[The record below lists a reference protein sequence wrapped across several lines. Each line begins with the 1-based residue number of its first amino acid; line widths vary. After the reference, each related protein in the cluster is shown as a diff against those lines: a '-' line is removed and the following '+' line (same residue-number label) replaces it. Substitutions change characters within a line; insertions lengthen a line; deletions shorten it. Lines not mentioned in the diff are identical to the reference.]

1 MQAAARVKELHELIS
16 RYDHHYYVL
25 DAPLVPDVEYDRR
38 MRELQGLEAAFPELR
53 TSDSPTQRVGGA
65 ALDGFEE
72 VRHRVPMLSL
82 ANAFSHEE
90 VREFDQR
97 VRKGLEQSSVHYSA
111 EPKLDGVAIAL
122 TYEQGELVQA
132 ATRGDGQ
139 RGENVT
145 ANVKTIA
152 AIPLRLR
159 GAGWPELLEVRGEIY
174 MPLAGFKAWNAEA
187 EKKGDKP
194 LVNPRNGAA
203 GSLRQLDS
211 RITARRPLAFYAY
224 SVASMDGLPDGQG
237 AILKQLQQWG
247 IPVNPEVRSVEGADG
262 LQRYFEQLQQKRDSL
277 PYDIDGVVFKV
288 DALAEQT
295 LLGAVSRAPRWAL
308 AQKFPAQEEL
318 TQLRDIDVQVGRTGA
333 ITPVARLEPV
343 FVGGVTVTNAT
354 LHNED
359 EIRRKDVRVGDW
371 VVVRRAGDV
380 IPEVARVVRERR
392 PPHAQPFVMPTACPV
407 CGSAVERQA
416 DEAVARCTG
425 GLVCAAQ
432 LAQRI
437 QHFASRQAMDIEGL
451 GEKLVAQLVEHQ
463 LISSVADLYTLS
475 AESLLTLERMGE
487 KSARNL
493 LAAIHNSKTPELGRL
508 LFALGIREVG
518 VVTANQ
524 LANHFRSMEA
534 LQAADCDAL
543 EAVDD
548 VGPVVAKHVQAFF
561 REPHNQHVLQALEAA
576 GLRYEAPERREG
588 PKPLAGQIWVLTG
601 ALSVPRPQARQ
612 ALEGLGAKV
621 TGSVSGKTTVLV
633 AGEAA
638 GSKLAK
644 AEKLGVE
651 VWDEEALRALLNAH
665 GAGL

>member
-1 MQAAARVKELHELIS
+1 MNQTDPAGADPVQAAARVKKLHELIS

-53 TSDSPTQRVGGA
+53 TSDSPTQRGGGA

-262 LQRYFEQLQQKRDSL
+262 LQRYFEQLRHRWC
-277 PYDIDGVVFKV
+277 GV
-288 DALAEQT
+288 
-295 LLGAVSRAPRWAL
+295 
-308 AQKFPAQEEL
+308 
-318 TQLRDIDVQVGRTGA
+318 
-333 ITPVARLEPV
+333 
-343 FVGGVTVTNAT
+343 
-354 LHNED
+354 
-359 EIRRKDVRVGDW
+359 
-371 VVVRRAGDV
+371 
-380 IPEVARVVRERR
+380 
-392 PPHAQPFVMPTACPV
+392 
-407 CGSAVERQA
+407 
-416 DEAVARCTG
+416 
-425 GLVCAAQ
+425 
-432 LAQRI
+432 
-437 QHFASRQAMDIEGL
+437 
-451 GEKLVAQLVEHQ
+451 
-463 LISSVADLYTLS
+463 
-475 AESLLTLERMGE
+475 
-487 KSARNL
+487 
-493 LAAIHNSKTPELGRL
+493 
-508 LFALGIREVG
+508 
-518 VVTANQ
+518 
-524 LANHFRSMEA
+524 
-534 LQAADCDAL
+534 
-543 EAVDD
+543 
-548 VGPVVAKHVQAFF
+548 
-561 REPHNQHVLQALEAA
+561 
-576 GLRYEAPERREG
+576 
-588 PKPLAGQIWVLTG
+588 
-601 ALSVPRPQARQ
+601 
-612 ALEGLGAKV
+612 
-621 TGSVSGKTTVLV
+621 
-633 AGEAA
+633 
-638 GSKLAK
+638 
-644 AEKLGVE
+644 
-651 VWDEEALRALLNAH
+651 
-665 GAGL
+665 

>member
-1 MQAAARVKELHELIS
+1 MNQTDPAGADPVQAAARVKELHELIS

-288 DALAEQT
+288 DALAEQA

-308 AQKFPAQEEL
+308 AQKFPAQEEM

-392 PPHAQPFVMPTACPV
+392 SSHAWPH
-407 CGSAVERQA
+407 
-416 DEAVARCTG
+416 
-425 GLVCAAQ
+425 
-432 LAQRI
+432 
-437 QHFASRQAMDIEGL
+437 
-451 GEKLVAQLVEHQ
+451 
-463 LISSVADLYTLS
+463 
-475 AESLLTLERMGE
+475 
-487 KSARNL
+487 
-493 LAAIHNSKTPELGRL
+493 
-508 LFALGIREVG
+508 G
-518 VVTANQ
+518 V
-524 LANHFRSMEA
+524 
-534 LQAADCDAL
+534 D
-543 EAVDD
+543 
-548 VGPVVAKHVQAFF
+548 P
-561 REPHNQHVLQALEAA
+561 
-576 GLRYEAPERREG
+576 
-588 PKPLAGQIWVLTG
+588 
-601 ALSVPRPQARQ
+601 
-612 ALEGLGAKV
+612 
-621 TGSVSGKTTVLV
+621 
-633 AGEAA
+633 
-638 GSKLAK
+638 
-644 AEKLGVE
+644 
-651 VWDEEALRALLNAH
+651 
-665 GAGL
+665 